1 MTTTVDP
8 AIGAR
13 TMTASEFKAMCFKFM
28 DEVAET
34 GEEIVIPKNGK
45 PVSRLTP
52 YRQKLRTIFGIDLG
66 RIEIHGDITEPMD
79 VEWEAEANP
88 DRVMSP

>member
-1 MTTTVDP
+1 MATTMDP

-13 TMTASEFKAMCFKFM
+13 TMTASEFKAKYLRLM

-34 GEEIVIPKNGK
+34 GEEIVITKNGK
-45 PVSRLTP
+45 PVSRVVP
-52 YRQKLRTIFGIDLG
+52 YRQKPKAIFAIDRG
-66 RIEIHGDITEPMD
+66 RITIHGDITEPIN

-88 DRVMSP
+88 DRVLHP